1 MKKILVS
8 WSFDLA
14 NITYLRMFEKAK
26 ELRDLL
32 SLIINSGEFLIKKKG
47 YKFMNFEER
56 KEVILGFSCVDKVM
70 KCIGA
75 KI

>member
-1 MKKILVS
+1 
-8 WSFDLA
+8 
-14 NITYLRMFEKAK
+14 MFEKAK

-56 KEVILGFSCVDKVM
+56 KEVILRFSCVDKVM
-70 KCIGA
+70 KYITA

>member
-1 MKKILVS
+1 MG
-8 WSFDLA
+8 
-14 NITYLRMFEKAK
+14 
-26 ELRDLL
+26 DLL
-32 SLIINSGEFLIKKKG
+32 NIIINSGEFIIKKKG

-56 KEVILGFSCVDKVM
+56 REVIFGFSWVDKVM